1 MLNSPM
7 VLTKRNDFLWLPNL
21 PQGTRIVAKELK
33 SGMRKYSAV
42 AMGLMLVGLLSACG
56 DPNEEVTR
64 ECSVYFDKDGNI
76 TREAFENIP
85 KPRLIKTQRRN
96 LGQICQQ
103 VRELANN
110 KQLRFC
116 SATNIP
122 PCVIPA
128 AEDKVAEAKPLPKV
142 TMAEPFTAPPIVQPP
157 VDLIDPIDRE
167 ERLKQLK
174 ATEGRK
180 DPFQE
185 LDAQIP
191 PLPPPPK
198 ATAAPPPR
206 PRPPRAPRGTIVVK
220 EPIAAPSEVPPP
232 PEPVEAKQV
241 RIAGV
246 LQIGSEVLA
255 IASIPGD
262 RLPSRTIRP
271 GQRIAD
277 GKVLVKAIDITGL
290 TPSVVLEQFGTEV
303 RRGVGEAIAVASE
316 TPQPTP

>member
-1 MLNSPM
+1 M
-7 VLTKRNDFLWLPNL
+7 
-21 PQGTRIVAKELK
+21 AKELK

-64 ECSVYFDKDGNI
+64 ECTIYFDKEGNI
-76 TREAFENIP
+76 APESFANIP
-85 KPRLIKTQRRN
+85 KPRQIKTQRRN

-103 VRELANN
+103 VRDLANA

-116 SATNIP
+116 SVTNVP
-122 PCVIPA
+122 PCIIPSP
-128 AEDKVAEAKPLPKV
+128 EDKVAEAKPLPKV
-142 TMAEPFTAPPIVQPP
+142 DISETFTAPPVVEPP
-157 VDLIDPIDRE
+157 VNLIEPIDRKQ
-167 ERLKQLK
+167 RLEQLK
-174 ATEGRK
+174 ADVGRK

-191 PLPPPPK
+191 PPPPPPK
-198 ATAAPPPR
+198 VEAAPPPR

-220 EPIAAPSEVPPP
+220 EPIATPGEPAP

-241 RIAGV
+241 RISGV
-246 LQIGSEVLA
+246 LQIGQEVVA

-262 RLPSRTIRP
+262 RLPTRTIRP

-277 GKVLVKAIDITGL
+277 GKVLVKEIDTSGL
-290 TPSVVLEQFGTEV
+290 IPAVVLEQFGIEV
-303 RRGVGEAIAVASE
+303 RRGVGEAIATAPATESGL
-316 TPQPTP
+316 PSQPTP